1 MTNEIKSNK
10 NEGDSLKSEILS
22 LKKYIEI
29 NDQPL
34 VDINEMQ
41 KTYFD

>member
-22 LKKYIEI
+22 LKKYIEK